1 MQGFGNLVKHKW
13 FPLLMTSIIFGS
25 VHFGNPSFKIRDI
38 VCVLYRYGV
47 VPRDIDID
55 G

>member
-1 MQGFGNLVKHKW
+1 MV
-13 FPLLMTSIIFGS
+13 PLLMTSIIFGS
-25 VHFGNPSFKIRDI
+25 VHFGNPEVSKLGYY
-38 VCVLYRYGV
+38 VCVLYRYRV